1 MMPSSVSVAGQA
13 TALEKSA
20 AACSIAG
27 IIRPLQAL
35 IAAPTLLF
43 LATLTLILFRPA
55 NVGLLPCDRVAFLLL
70 AFIVT
75 LRILLLR
82 NGFPFVFSIS
92 VPMLG
97 LLALALAGA
106 WTQGFDPEAWSLVAA
121 KFVVPFAMFHLAAL
135 VFTSDS
141 AVRRLEM
148 FCIAALAYL
157 CFVSIA
163 FLAGAPDLIFPRFIL
178 DGGVETHAE
187 RARGPFLQAVANGV
201 TLNLLGLL
209 AFELYRRRRIGLLIA
224 MPLLLALPIAIF
236 ATMTRSVWLGFV
248 LSVFAVVFTGGRGRF
263 RRVSVCVALGAIL
276 TVCAAA
282 ASASLLTGFQDRFED
297 RDTVRFRLAVYQL
310 SGEMIREKP
319 LMGWGQGQFAREI
332 EARISDYRPESYA
345 AHNTYL
351 EILVEHGAIG
361 MALYVWMGISL
372 WRLGTKSNWLHFTW
386 PVLLGVYFL
395 NACFVV
401 MNYQFVNTLVFTF
414 AGVLAYQNRC
424 PSGVREGAQ

>member
-1 MMPSSVSVAGQA
+1 
-13 TALEKSA
+13 
-20 AACSIAG
+20 
-27 IIRPLQAL
+27 
-35 IAAPTLLF
+35 
-43 LATLTLILFRPA
+43 
-55 NVGLLPCDRVAFLLL
+55 
-70 AFIVT
+70 
-75 LRILLLR
+75 
-82 NGFPFVFSIS
+82 
-92 VPMLG
+92 
-97 LLALALAGA
+97 
-106 WTQGFDPEAWSLVAA
+106 
-121 KFVVPFAMFHLAAL
+121 
-135 VFTSDS
+135 
-141 AVRRLEM
+141 
-148 FCIAALAYL
+148 
-157 CFVSIA
+157 
-163 FLAGAPDLIFPRFIL
+163 
-178 DGGVETHAE
+178 
-187 RARGPFLQAVANGV
+187 
-201 TLNLLGLL
+201 
-209 AFELYRRRRIGLLIA
+209 
-224 MPLLLALPIAIF
+224 
-236 ATMTRSVWLGFV
+236 MTRSVWLGFV